1 MAEIISDL
9 RQDDVE
15 DTVPGGIAADRLRS
29 IIERIEKL
37 EEERKARGDDI
48 SQVFAEAKGAGFD
61 VKAIKQLLRIR
72 KQTTEEVEQLENL
85 VDLYRHALGM

>member
-61 VKAIKQLLRIR
+61 VKAFKQLLRIR